1 MNFTRMLDFVIN
13 RSGKNYRCKTAPV
26 ARRGATLY
34 SNLNG
39 TRTCVGKTAAQLLQL
54 RADVR
59 ELIFE
64 PLHRFGGFNR
74 AAGNGRELDA
84 FGDFGIESNA
94 ELAAARFEGVRGAFQ
109 FDLRTLLEGPAQRR

>member
-59 ELIFE
+59 KLIFE
-64 PLHRFGGFNR
+64 PLHRFGRFNR
-74 AAGNGRELDA
+74 AAGNRHELAPFRA
-84 FGDFGIESNA
+84 FAIEGNA
-94 ELAAARFEGVRGAFQ
+94 QVSAPQLQLAAAALQ
-109 FDLRTLLEGPAQRR
+109 LA